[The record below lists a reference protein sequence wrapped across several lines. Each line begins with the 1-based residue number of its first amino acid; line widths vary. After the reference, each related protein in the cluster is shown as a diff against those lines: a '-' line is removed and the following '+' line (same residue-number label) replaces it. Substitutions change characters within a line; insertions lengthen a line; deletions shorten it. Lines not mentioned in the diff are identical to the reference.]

1 MSIYDDA
8 VEVAKIYMGPA
19 AQRFMSRQVTVHLGV
34 QEGKLEPK
42 HMEELAAL
50 CYKGS
55 KMFMPDDKARQFG
68 EKIKLLGK
76 FS

>member
-1 MSIYDDA
+1 MYDD
-8 VEVAKIYMGPA
+8 VLEVAKMYMGPA

-34 QEGKLEPK
+34 QEAQLEVK
-42 HMEELAAL
+42 HVEELGEL
-50 CYKGS
+50 CYKNS
-55 KMFMPDDKARQFG
+55 RMFMPEDKALQFG

>member
-1 MSIYDDA
+1 VSLYDDA
-8 VEVAKIYMGPA
+8 LEVAKMYMGPA
-19 AQRFMSRQVTVHLGV
+19 AQRFMSRQVTVHLGL
-34 QEGKLEPK
+34 QEAQLEVK

-50 CYKGS
+50 CYKSS
-55 KMFMPDDKARQFG
+55 KLFLPEDKALQFG